1 MRSLE
6 SHGDRAPPVEGRHDA
21 ALPVEVRLLA
31 GHKGVTSHMAGVVL
45 RVRLI
50 SGDQLDVA
58 YDEPGAASQDE
69 VVEHVVAT
77 LADDAGVLRC
87 RHGDRLMLLCSRGVA
102 AVEVGPRGAVL

>member
-21 ALPVEVRLLA
+21 ALPAEVRLLA
-31 GHKGVTSHMAGVVL
+31 GHTGVTSHMAGVVL